1 MEQALNSVYTM
12 YGNFYIQDDLGNLV
26 YLGSQHSKL
35 LKVLSFLSD
44 NLI

>member
-12 YGNFYIQDDLGNLV
+12 HGYFYVQDDFGNLV
-26 YLGSQHSKL
+26 YLGLQHSKL
-35 LKVLSFLSD
+35 HKVLSFLSD